1 MADDGGG
8 RVSNTFFT
16 DSGYLGAA
24 PL

>member
-1 MADDGGG
+1 MADDGVG
-8 RVSNTFFT
+8 RISNTFFT